1 MSAWK
6 SLALV
11 AAVLLVAA
19 GFLLVATPYVPGGDD
34 GDYQCAAPWDVVR
47 HDTDSVRWGEPPVDE
62 DAIERRCRVAAH
74 DRVDLA
80 GRSGTAAL
88 LVAGLSALALVRERR
103 GRRPVRTPTSSG
115 RR

>member
-11 AAVLLVAA
+11 AAVLVGAT
-19 GFLLVATPYVPGGDD
+19 GFLLVATPYVPGDVGDH
-34 GDYQCAAPWDVVR
+34 QCAAPWRIVR
-47 HDTDSVRWGEPPVDE
+47 YDTDSVRGGEPPVDE
-62 DAIERRCRVAAH
+62 EGIERRCRVAAH

-80 GRSGTAAL
+80 GRTGTAAL
-88 LVAGLSALALVRERR
+88 LVTGLSALALVRERR

-115 RR
+115 RG